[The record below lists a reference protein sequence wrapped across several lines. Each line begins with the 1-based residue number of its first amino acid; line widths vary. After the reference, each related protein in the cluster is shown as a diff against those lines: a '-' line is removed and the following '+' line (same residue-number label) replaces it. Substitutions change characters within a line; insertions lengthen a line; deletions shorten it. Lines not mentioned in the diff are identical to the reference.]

1 MEQLSEALPSDP
13 VLLTLDLLTSEGL
26 MLFKLGH
33 NTTKYRINQHPI
45 HSNTAK
51 KKIMVES
58 QITELPGKTKL
69 ESLILPLSPTP
80 GQPMLKQR
88 VQPEPV

>member
-58 QITELPGKTKL
+58 
-69 ESLILPLSPTP
+69 
-80 GQPMLKQR
+80 
-88 VQPEPV
+88 